1 MRIVI
6 PATFLALFACACNP
20 VNTDKTTKADSSV
33 RQSSA
38 DTAKVHTVQPDVIE
52 AGEHHITDK
61 IELQKI
67 YLLGKEVSCRYADI
81 PEQLKQQLP
90 GMMKAVSDNKA
101 VITGGYH
108 IVLKEAPSA
117 TVPTIVFIGIPVQK
131 PITANGFSA
140 FTITDGSYL
149 RHQCASEPGKS
160 LSLHQNILKAPFDK
174 LRQKVGFP
182 IIEKYSE
189 TRNDEMTSVISKAT
203 FYYTIGQ

>member
-1 MRIVI
+1 MRFFI
-6 PATFLALFACACNP
+6 PAAFLALFACACNP

-38 DTAKVHTVQPDVIE
+38 DTAKVHTAQPDVIE

-61 IELQKI
+61 VELQKI

-90 GMMKAVSDNKA
+90 GMMKAISDNKA
-101 VITGGYH
+101 VITGSYH
-108 IVLKEAPSA
+108 IVLKENPSA
-117 TVPTIVFIGIPVQK
+117 SAPTGIFIGIPVQK
-131 PITANGFSA
+131 PVTANGFTVLTLA
-140 FTITDGSYL
+140 AGSYL

-160 LSLHQNILKAPFDK
+160 LSLHQNILKAPFEK
-174 LRQKVGFP
+174 LRQKAGFP